1 MKKKVKELED
11 TLKDFIKIKKKYFD
25 CFNEFLNHSEITLKN
40 KKINK
45 GKIDFS
51 NLAIFNNSY
60 DDLNSK
66 YNVEGQISTRKIK
79 SSIKQLKDLVN
90 DI

>member
-1 MKKKVKELED
+1 MKKKIKELEE
-11 TLKDFIKIKKKYFD
+11 TLDEFMKIKKKYFE
-25 CFNEFLNHSEITLKN
+25 CFNDFLNHSEITLKN

-45 GKIDFS
+45 GNIDFS

-66 YNVEGQISTRKIK
+66 YNVQEQISSRKIK